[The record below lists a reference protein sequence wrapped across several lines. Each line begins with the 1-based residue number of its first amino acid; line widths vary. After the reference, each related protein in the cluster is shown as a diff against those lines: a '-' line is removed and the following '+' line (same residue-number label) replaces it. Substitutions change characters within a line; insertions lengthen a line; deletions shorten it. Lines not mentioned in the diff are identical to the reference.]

1 MIRSISNSS
10 SSDSARSIPASECS
24 CVRETGRAVLD
35 VARQNQ
41 LLALHHIHD
50 SAVLHSVVPDVD
62 ARLHLGCE
70 SRTALHLDHMT
81 EGVTPEHAPMQRT
94 WWFCM
99 AIQRLE
105 RCHARRLAQCR
116 PVPDVRS
123 VSSRTSPKLARQTS
137 MQHHDAACW
146 FALQVLGSC
155 GCSRCVHLEPVCIG
169 QGDGHDTVPGAI
181 WPCRTTKCAALGRV
195 RV

>member
-123 VSSRTSPKLARQTS
+123 VSSRTTPQLARQTS
-137 MQHHDAACW
+137 MQHHGANRILACPHCSFSNPIQLLSPSRRVMQFDPIVAAEA
-146 FALQVLGSC
+146 FERLVDEF
-155 GCSRCVHLEPVCIG
+155 CSTVCVQPL
-169 QGDGHDTVPGAI
+169 D
-181 WPCRTTKCAALGRV
+181 
-195 RV
+195 